1 MPEWIS
7 HRGFCLAIDG
17 ARTVRTENTREA
29 FAAALECGI
38 QHLETDLR
46 TSKDGHI
53 VLCHDPDLSR
63 IGGVSQRVDQLTRAE
78 LTQVRLQFGER
89 LMFFDEL
96 LDYFHQYQ
104 WILDIKPEQA
114 QTTLDA
120 LARWRQDAAVDQFLR
135 TQTRYLLWDAQHQQQ
150 LTSALPD
157 AFCLAR
163 QGACYRAG
171 VAALI
176 GLPGMGAIQQGQF
189 YAVPPKVAGVPVLSK
204 TIVQRFHQQDAR
216 VIGYLPETPEQHR
229 QALRSDVDQLLT
241 NYAHLKLSEAA
252 AE

>member
-17 ARTVRTENTREA
+17 TSTVRTENTREA
-29 FAAALECGI
+29 FAAALECGV

-63 IGGVSQRVDQLTRAE
+63 IGGVNHRIDQLTRTE
-78 LTQVRLQFGER
+78 LTQIRLQFGER

-96 LDYFHQYQ
+96 LEHFYQYQ

-120 LARWRQDAAVDQFLR
+120 LERWRRDAAVDKFLR
-135 TQTRYLLWDAQHQQQ
+135 NQTRYLLWDAQHQQQ

-171 VAALI
+171 VAALL
-176 GLPGMGAIQQGQF
+176 GLPGIGAIQSGQF
-189 YAVPPKVAGVPVLSK
+189 YAVPPKVAGVSVLSK
-204 TIVQRFHQQDAR
+204 TIVQRFHKQDAR
-216 VIGYLPETPEQHR
+216 VIGYLPETPEQHQ
-229 QALRSDVDQLLT
+229 QALQSEVDQLLT
-241 NYAHLKLSEAA
+241 NYVHLKQTEISLD
-252 AE
+252 